1 MNRQNFFGH
10 LALALAVVILA
21 AFIGQMRRME
31 RSHDSFEARTTV
43 VVRHDGDHDHDGDEA
58 DDFREEQGDA
68 EVIVRFRSGTSS
80 QTINRI
86 TEGLNDRLL
95 DRFEFINGQ
104 AVIADE
110 DGLSPETVAAEY
122 RSLPEVE
129 YAEPNF
135 IIDLDPV
142 ESAGELDD
150 ESAFDEE
157 FNDDDP
163 PVVRRGNSPNDEGQ
177 QPNDPLFNEQW
188 SLLNTGQRAGKSGAD
203 VCATRAWA
211 KTQGSRKVVVAVIDT
226 GVDYKHQDLRK
237 NIWTRPASLAP
248 YVDAE
253 LGTFYDQHGFDAA
266 DNDGDPM
273 DDNGHGTH
281 CAGIIGAEG
290 DNHDGIAGVNWQVE
304 IMGLKF
310 LGRNGSG
317 TTKDAIE
324 CINYVVA
331 RKKAGVNVRIIS
343 ASWGST
349 AQSRALGDA
358 IKRAGD
364 EGILFVAAAGNS
376 STNNDRQPHY
386 PSNYNYPNVV
396 SVAALTRSDVLA
408 RFSNY
413 GAKTVHIA
421 APGAEI
427 MSTWPQNLYEEH
439 SGTSMATP
447 VVSGVAALILS
458 VNPDLS
464 VTQLRQRL
472 LDSVDKLP
480 ALEGKVSSGGRVNAA
495 RAVKAE

>member
-10 LALALAVVILA
+10 LALAVAVVILA

-31 RSHDSFEARTTV
+31 RSHSMFEARTTV
-43 VVRHDGDHDHDGDEA
+43 VVRSDADHDHDADEA
-58 DDFREEQGDA
+58 GDFRSEQEDA
-68 EVIVRFRSGTSS
+68 EVIVRFRPGTSL
-80 QTINRI
+80 QRINRI

-110 DGLSPETVAAEY
+110 DGLAPETVAAEY

-135 IIDLDPV
+135 IIDLDPA
-142 ESAGELDD
+142 ERAGELDEGD
-150 ESAFDEE
+150 FNEEGEFD
-157 FNDDDP
+157 DDDP
-163 PVVRRGNSPNDEGQ
+163 PVVRLRSSGDGQ

-211 KTQGSRKVVVAVIDT
+211 KTQGSKKIVVAVIDT
-226 GVDYKHQDLRK
+226 GVDYNHQDLHN

-253 LGTFYDQHGFDAA
+253 LGVFDDRHGFDAA

-290 DNHDGIAGVNWQVE
+290 DNNDGIAGVNWQVE

-310 LGRNGSG
+310 LSRNGSG

-358 IKRAGD
+358 IKRAGE

-386 PSNYNYPNVV
+386 PSNYPHPNVV
-396 SVAALTRSDVLA
+396 SVAALTRTDVLA

-427 MSTWPQNLYEEH
+427 MSTWPQNQYEEH

-464 VTQLRQRL
+464 VTDLRKRL

-480 ALEGKVSSGGRVNAA
+480 ALDGKVSSGGRVNAA
-495 RAVKAE
+495 RAVRAE